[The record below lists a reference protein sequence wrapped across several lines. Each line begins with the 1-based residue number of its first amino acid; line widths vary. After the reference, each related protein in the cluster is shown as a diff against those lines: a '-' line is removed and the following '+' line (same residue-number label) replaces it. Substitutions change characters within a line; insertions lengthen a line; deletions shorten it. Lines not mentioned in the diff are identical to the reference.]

1 MEDTFRLFSRFEKNW
16 NIFIGFK
23 AGVDV
28 FRQVEGTVVL
38 HINFAVKQDPALG
51 AEWVAVARSDCG
63 PISSFTVA
71 VLLSLAR
78 IQRFELQCLDILKAA
93 AVKSFQ
99 DCERCRYG

>member
-1 MEDTFRLFSRFEKNW
+1 M
-16 NIFIGFK
+16 
-23 AGVDV
+23 DV

-51 AEWVAVARSDCG
+51 VEWLAAARSNYE
-63 PISSFTVA
+63 PLSPFTVA

-78 IQRFELQCLDILKAA
+78 IQRFELQCFDILRAA

-99 DCERCRYG
+99 DCERCWYG